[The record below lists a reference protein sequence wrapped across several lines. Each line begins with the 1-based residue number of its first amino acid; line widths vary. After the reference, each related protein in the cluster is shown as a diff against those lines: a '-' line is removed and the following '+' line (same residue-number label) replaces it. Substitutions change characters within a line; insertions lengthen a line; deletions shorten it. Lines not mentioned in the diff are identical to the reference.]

1 MKLVKKGEGSPDQA
15 PGHYGQAGITMLAA
29 GKDTQRVSFIISHF
43 VPGGGVNKG
52 AAPGELIYYGLTGSL
67 RVKSNNEEFVLG
79 PGDTIYIPAGE
90 EREFQAIGSDPT
102 TILVAFSP
110 NPK

>member
-15 PGHYGQAGITMLAA
+15 PGHYGQSGITMLAA

-52 AAPGELIYYGLTGSL
+52 AAPGELIYYCLTGSL
-67 RVKSNNEEFVLG
+67 RIKGKAEEFILE

-90 EREFQAIGSDPT
+90 GREFQAIGSGPT

>member
-15 PGHYGQAGITMLAA
+15 PGHYGQAGITMLAT

-67 RVKSNNEEFVLG
+67 RVKGKSDEFILE

-90 EREFQAIGSDPT
+90 EREFQAIGGDPT
-102 TILVAFSP
+102 TILVVFSP
-110 NPK
+110 NPQ

>member
-1 MKLVKKGEGSPDQA
+1 MKLVKKGQGNPDQA

-43 VPGGGVNKG
+43 LPGGGVNKG
-52 AAPGELIYYGLTGSL
+52 AAPGELIYFGVSGSL
-67 RVKSNNEEFVLG
+67 RVKGETEEHILE
-79 PGDTIYIPAGE
+79 PGDALYIAPGE
-90 EREFQAIGSDPT
+90 EREFQALGAEPT
-102 TILVAFSP
+102 TILVVFSP